1 MHRLLPALPSAK
13 YDVPAMN
20 WWRTDLSALSL
31 ILALAIL
38 TACQSRRA
46 PAPKDGRYPLQGEI
60 IFVDQAKQQV
70 TVKHGAIPGLMPA
83 MTMVY
88 DLKDAN
94 QMKRL
99 WPGDHIQAE
108 LVVQSGKAELQNI
121 TVQGK

>member
-1 MHRLLPALPSAK
+1 
-13 YDVPAMN
+13 MN
-20 WWRTDLSALSL
+20 WRRTDLSALSL

-60 IFVDQAKQQV
+60 VSVDQARRQL

-88 DLKDAN
+88 DLKNPA
-94 QMKRL
+94 QIKRL
-99 WPGDHIQAE
+99 WPGDHIKAN
-108 LVVQSGKAELQNI
+108 LVVQGGKAELEDV
-121 TVQGK
+121 TVQAK

>member
-1 MHRLLPALPSAK
+1 MNSRNQLGRALVLVS
-13 YDVPAMN
+13 
-20 WWRTDLSALSL
+20 
-31 ILALAIL
+31 ALAIL
-38 TACQSRRA
+38 GACQSYRPA
-46 PAPKDGRYPLQGEI
+46 APKNGRYPLQGEI
-60 IFVDQAKQQV
+60 ISLDQGKQQV

-88 DLKDAN
+88 DVEDAN